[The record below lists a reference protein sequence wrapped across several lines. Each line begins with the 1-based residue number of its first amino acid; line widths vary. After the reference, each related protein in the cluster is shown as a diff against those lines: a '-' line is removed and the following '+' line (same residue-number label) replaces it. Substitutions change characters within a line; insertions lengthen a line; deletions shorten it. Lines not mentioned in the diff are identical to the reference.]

1 MENSQRFEILAQK
14 NMNAQT
20 CNSPQDKLFFKNEI
34 IEQSDDKSEVKKSLK
49 NDKKRQRLMIGIEK
63 HPKKIN
69 KELTEVL
76 YKLTYTY
83 HIWI

>member
-1 MENSQRFEILAQK
+1 
-14 NMNAQT
+14 MNAQT